1 MSFRPKRSGEPE
13 SRKLLIALDSRVREN
28 DNMELRSSFI
38 YRIYN
43 LRNLR
48 IGVFMKRRILIASLY
63 LILSCGISFAQ
74 DDFVE
79 DLTPV
84 PEKGGSVTLKTT
96 SANNPDTSSRW
107 LLSVGIRKFSDTRI
121 TPLTYTSK
129 DAISIATYFRQDQ
142 VPDAQVHL
150 LVDETATKENII
162 KALETIKGKI
172 APQDTFL
179 FFFSSH
185 GVGDN
190 AGKTYF
196 VTFDTV
202 LDTLSRTALPMQ
214 HIKETVQDFGCHNV
228 VMLADTCHSG
238 GVKSLKQQNEEDYN
252 RIVRAAGKQTRVA
265 ILTSSRTHETS
276 TESPQWGHGA
286 FTYYLLEGL
295 AGKADNF
302 PKDGRV
308 SITELFDHVMIAVPR
323 ATNRAQHP
331 SGKFSYNWPGKKEAA
346 VPFGRVLKTASPGD
360 NTGPTRTDRDA
371 GLNGDDWNSII
382 NNE

>member
-1 MSFRPKRSGEPE
+1 MTVWNLEDRLFTG
-13 SRKLLIALDSRVREN
+13 
-28 DNMELRSSFI
+28 FI
-38 YRIYN
+38 ICVN

-48 IGVFMKRRILIASLY
+48 IGVFMKRRILIACLY
-63 LILSCGISFAQ
+63 MILSCGMSFAQ
-74 DDFVE
+74 DGFVE
-79 DLTPV
+79 DLTPSFDK
-84 PEKGGSVTLKTT
+84 PESVTLKGVP
-96 SANNPDTSSRW
+96 ANNPDASSRW

-121 TPLTYTSK
+121 TPLIYTSK
-129 DAISIATYFRQDQ
+129 DATSIESYFRQDQ
-142 VPDAQVHL
+142 VPDSQIYL
-150 LVDETATKENII
+150 LVDEAATKDNII
-162 KALETIKGKI
+162 QALETIKDKI
-172 APQDTFL
+172 APRDTFL

-190 AGKTYF
+190 AGNTYF

-202 LDTLSRTALPMQ
+202 LDALSQTALPMQ
-214 HIKETVQDFGCHNV
+214 QIKEAVRNFGCHNV

-252 RIVRAAGKQTRVA
+252 RIVRAADKQTRIA

-276 TESPQWGHGA
+276 AESPQWGHGA
-286 FTYYLLEGL
+286 FTYYLLQGL
-295 AGKADNF
+295 AGEADNF

-346 VPFGRVLKTASPGD
+346 VPFGRVLKTVSPGQ
-360 NTGPTRTDRDA
+360 NTGPNQTDPNA
-371 GLNGDDWNSII
+371 GPKGDDWNSII
-382 NNE
+382 NND